1 MKRDKRGRRDRR
13 ANGRPER
20 RSPSRPVI
28 ERVADRV
35 ATAVL
40 GAVDRLARRLG
51 PA

>member
-20 RSPSRPVI
+20 RHPSRPVL
-28 ERVADRV
+28 ERVVDRV
-35 ATAVL
+35 AMAVL
-40 GAVDRLARRLG
+40 EAADRLARRLG

>member
-13 ANGRPER
+13 GSGRPER
-20 RSPSRPVI
+20 RNPSRPMF

-35 ATAVL
+35 AVAVL
-40 GAVDRLARRLG
+40 EAVDRLARRLG